1 MNSISSVSSYF
12 NFACNIEQ
20 DILGITDDSRDVK
33 NGYLFVARA
42 GINSH
47 GIKFIEDAISNGELF
62 GFTGP
67 INKQDGSVFL
77 AEGEVA
83 TRAQLD
89 TMMFYVEGIKA
100 PMP

>member
-47 GIKFIEDAISNGELF
+47 GIKFIEDAISNGALCIFERSA
-62 GFTGP
+62 
-67 INKQDGSVFL
+67 Q
-77 AEGEVA
+77 AEWSKYSIY
-83 TRAQLD
+83 L
-89 TMMFYVEGIKA
+89 
-100 PMP
+100 